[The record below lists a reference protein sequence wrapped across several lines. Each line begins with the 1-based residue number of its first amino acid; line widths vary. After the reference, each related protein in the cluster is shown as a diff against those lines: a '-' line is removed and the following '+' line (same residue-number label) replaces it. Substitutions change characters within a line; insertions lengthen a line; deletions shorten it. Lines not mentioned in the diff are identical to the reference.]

1 MAGSRN
7 KLKAEVDRLAVQ
19 EEWQNKAHPEP
30 VIEPALPII
39 DPHHH
44 VWDRDSR
51 YLFDELLNDVD
62 SGHNVKSTVFLQ
74 CAAMYRGDGDPLY
87 RPLGETEFV
96 NGIAAMAASGI
107 YGGIRLCEG
116 IVGFADLRQGAMVE
130 GVLDQHLK
138 IGGGRF
144 RGVRHA
150 SNWDTDP
157 EVKKMIRMPVPE
169 EVLCEPKFR
178 EGYAKLGPLGLS
190 FDVWTYYPQLKDVE
204 DLADAFPA
212 TTIIVDHVGGLLG
225 IGRYGDH
232 RDEVFRQWRQAIF
245 DLARHPNVMI
255 KLGGLGM
262 LSCGW
267 DFHKRPQPP
276 SSEELAAAWRPYL
289 ESCIAAFGPNRSM
302 FESNFPVDKESCSY
316 RTVWN
321 AFKRIAQQYT
331 DAEKAA
337 LFHQTAQRVYRLRPV

>member
-1 MAGSRN
+1 MARSRN
-7 KLKAEVDRLAVQ
+7 KWKGEVDRLAVQ
-19 EEWQNKAHPEP
+19 ETWQNNAPQGP
-30 VIEPALPII
+30 IIEPELPII

-62 SGHNVKSTVFLQ
+62 SGHNVKSTVF
-74 CAAMYRGDGDPLY
+74 CNARRCIVATVTRSIGRSA
-87 RPLGETEFV
+87 RPNSST
-96 NGIAAMAASGI
+96 ASQRWRRAASMATSGYARASSASPTCVRVRSSKACSI
-107 YGGIRLCEG
+107 SMCGSA
-116 IVGFADLRQGAMVE
+116 ADASAACA
-130 GVLDQHLK
+130 
-138 IGGGRF
+138 I
-144 RGVRHA
+144 

-169 EVLCEPKFR
+169 KVLSEPKFR

-204 DLADAFPA
+204 DLADAYPG

-225 IGRYGDH
+225 IGKYANR
-232 RDEVFRQWRQAIF
+232 REEVFRDWRQAIF
-245 DLARHPNVMI
+245 DLARHPNVVL

-267 DFHKRPQPP
+267 DFHKRAQPP
-276 SSEELAAAWRPYL
+276 SSEELAAAWRPYV
-289 ESCIAAFGPNRSM
+289 ESCIEAFGPNRAM
-302 FESNFPVDKESCSY
+302 FESNFPVDKESASY

-321 AFKRIAQQYT
+321 AFKRIAKQYT
-331 DAEKAA
+331 VAEKAT
-337 LFHQTAQRVYRLRPV
+337 LFHQTAQSVYRLRPA